1 MANINFE
8 IFLGNLSFV
17 ILFLIMLFYWIE
29 AVFAAIPK
37 FNLIILLS
45 TVCANLT
52 LFFLLIIRWSNYGHF
67 PLSNL
72 YESLLFLSWSFTFI
86 EFIFI
91 VSQFRS
97 NNFFSTFSKYLFGA
111 KQGEK
116 DFFGKTELN
125 SQNTKSSLA
134 SIALQSKVDKLISV
148 CQPEHE
154 SVLGLSSN
162 EVTLQVTSL
171 PKATSL
177 QISKDKESIINLSNL
192 SENNFFTTEII
203 KKKVINLNINT
214 IIGTILSPIALF
226 TNSFATFSLPKTMQ
240 KAQALVPALQSNWLM
255 MHVTVMML
263 SYAAL
268 LCGSLLSIA
277 FLIIVWQ
284 NNKNTNKI
292 SYTEQLS
299 NNSFKVQ
306 NTEFINQSNAAE
318 LSSSSELPVNLLAKT
333 LDNLSYRIL
342 GIGFPLLTI
351 GILSGAV
358 WANEA
363 WGSYWSW
370 DPKETWAFITWL
382 VFAIY
387 LHARITKGW
396 EGTKPAILASFGF
409 FTVWICYLGVNIL
422 GTGLHSYGWIQ

>member
-1 MANINFE
+1 MTNINFE
-8 IFLGNLSFV
+8 IFLGNFSFV
-17 ILFLIMLFYWIE
+17 ILFLIMIFYWIE

-37 FNLIILLS
+37 FNLVIFLS
-45 TVCANLT
+45 TVCANLA

-91 VSQFRS
+91 TSQFRS
-97 NNFFSTFSKYLFGA
+97 NKYSAIFSLL
-111 KQGEK
+111 ENN
-116 DFFGKTELN
+116 FFGKEKLH
-125 SQNTKSSLA
+125 SQNTKNYF
-134 SIALQSKVDKLISV
+134 ALSDNLEDISYPLH
-148 CQPEHE
+148 C
-154 SVLGLSSN
+154 
-162 EVTLQVTSL
+162 
-171 PKATSL
+171 KATEASL
-177 QISKDKESIINLSNL
+177 LNFSNL
-192 SENNFFTTEII
+192 SENNFFTTEIP
-203 KKKVINLNINT
+203 KKKVINFNINT

-226 TNSFATFSLPKTMQ
+226 TNSFATFSLPKNMQ

-268 LCGSLLSIA
+268 LCGSLLAIA
-277 FLIIVWQ
+277 FLIITWQ
-284 NNKNTNKI
+284 NTKNINKPSHTKQF
-292 SYTEQLS
+292 SDD
-299 NNSFKVQ
+299 SFKAQ
-306 NTEFINQSNAAE
+306 NEKFINQSNAPE
-318 LSSSSELPVNLLAKT
+318 LSSNFPLPENLLAKT

-409 FTVWICYLGVNIL
+409 FIVWICYLGVNIL
-422 GTGLHSYGWIQ
+422 GTGLHSYGWIQQ

>member
-97 NNFFSTFSKYLFGA
+97 NNFFSTFSKFLFGA
-111 KQGEK
+111 KQGFEKTKFFLTLKKSKAFFLREK

-134 SIALQSKVDKLISV
+134 SVALQSK
-148 CQPEHE
+148 
-154 SVLGLSSN
+154 GLSR
-162 EVTLQVTSL
+162 TS
-171 PKATSL
+171 
-177 QISKDKESIINLSNL
+177 QISQDKESIINLSNL

-299 NNSFKVQ
+299 NNSFKAQ

-318 LSSSSELPVNLLAKT
+318 LSSSSQLPVNLLAKT

>member
-52 LFFLLIIRWSNYGHF
+52 LCFLLIIRWSNYGHF

-97 NNFFSTFSKYLFGA
+97 NNFFSTFSKFLFGG

-116 DFFGKTELN
+116 NFLGKTELN

-134 SIALQSKVDKLISV
+134 SVSLQSK
-148 CQPEHE
+148 
-154 SVLGLSSN
+154 GLSR
-162 EVTLQVTSL
+162 TSF
-171 PKATSL
+171 
-177 QISKDKESIINLSNL
+177 QISQDKENIINLSNL

-292 SYTEQLS
+292 SYTEQLF

-306 NTEFINQSNAAE
+306 NKEFINQSNAAE
-318 LSSSSELPVNLLAKT
+318 LSSSSQLPVNLLAKT

-409 FTVWICYLGVNIL
+409 FTVWVCYLGVNIL

>member
-8 IFLGNLSFV
+8 IFLGNLSFL

-97 NNFFSTFSKYLFGA
+97 NNFFSTFSNFFFGG

-116 DFFGKTELN
+116 NFLGKTELN

-134 SIALQSKVDKLISV
+134 SVSLQSK
-148 CQPEHE
+148 
-154 SVLGLSSN
+154 GLSRISF
-162 EVTLQVTSL
+162 
-171 PKATSL
+171 
-177 QISKDKESIINLSNL
+177 QISQDKENIINLSNL
-192 SENNFFTTEII
+192 SESNFFTTEII
-203 KKKVINLNINT
+203 KRKVINLNINT

-277 FLIIVWQ
+277 FLIIIWQ

-292 SYTEQLS
+292 SYIEQLF

-306 NTEFINQSNAAE
+306 NKEFINQSNAAE
-318 LSSSSELPVNLLAKT
+318 LSSSSQLPVNLLAKT

>member
-17 ILFLIMLFYWIE
+17 ILFLIMIFYWIE

-45 TVCANLT
+45 TVCANLA

-91 VSQFRS
+91 TSQFRS
-97 NNFFSTFSKYLFGA
+97 NQYIATLSMFENN
-111 KQGEK
+111 
-116 DFFGKTELN
+116 FFGKKKLN
-125 SQNTKSSLA
+125 SQNTKSSF
-134 SIALQSKVDKLISV
+134 ALQGPLN
-148 CQPEHE
+148 C
-154 SVLGLSSN
+154 
-162 EVTLQVTSL
+162 
-171 PKATSL
+171 KATEASL
-177 QISKDKESIINLSNL
+177 LNFANLN
-192 SENNFFTTEII
+192 ENNFFTTETT

-226 TNSFATFSLPKTMQ
+226 TNSFATFSLPKNMQ

-268 LCGSLLSIA
+268 LCGSLLAIA
-277 FLIIVWQ
+277 FLIITWQ
-284 NNKNTNKI
+284 NNKNINKI
-292 SYTEQLS
+292 SHTEQFS
-299 NNSFKVQ
+299 GNSFKIQ
-306 NTEFINQSNAAE
+306 NEKFINQNNAPELRSN
-318 LSSSSELPVNLLAKT
+318 SPLPVNLLAKT

-409 FTVWICYLGVNIL
+409 FIVWICYLGVNIL
-422 GTGLHSYGWIQ
+422 GTGLHSYGWIQQ